1 MIITVKLIGV
11 FRIDRF
17 KEQRQPLA
25 EGSCVADIVDS
36 LELSRRLL
44 GIMLINGVHATESEL
59 LNDGDCL
66 TLMPVLEGG

>member
-17 KEQRQPLA
+17 KERRQPLA
-25 EGSCVADIVDS
+25 DGSCVADVVDK

-44 GIMLINGVHATESEL
+44 GIVLINGIHATESSV
-59 LNDGDCL
+59 LNEGDCL